1 MSETTP
7 RICSCPATPS
17 TVATTIPPCASA
29 RYCWF
34 QESAPSS
41 PAGPAVLA
49 PPSTPEFGA
58 TCPRQPT
65 LLATLTDP
73 EVRALYGE
81 KENYGSD
88 SGFDLYVPADITVA
102 PGETATIDHKLVC
115 EPQFTGGYY
124 LYPRSSIS
132 KTPLRLANSVG
143 IIDNGYRGSIMAK
156 VDNRGSEPYTVRRGE
171 RLFQLCH
178 PSLQPLTVRLVGAV
192 DMNTERG
199 AGGFGSTTK

>member
-1 MSETTP
+1 MSE
-7 RICSCPATPS
+7 SCNCTS
-17 TVATTIPPCASA
+17 NTIPPCATN

-34 QESAPSS
+34 QETAPSS
-41 PAGPAVLA
+41 PAGSA
-49 PPSTPEFGA
+49 PICLVSA
-58 TCPRQPT
+58 TAPIHI
-65 LLATLTDP
+65 LHATLIDADTSS
-73 EVRALYGE
+73 LYGE
-81 KENYGSD
+81 RANYGSDNNTNGVVLARGYVGD

-102 PGETATIDHKLVC
+102 PGETATIDHRIVC

-156 VDNRGSEPYTVRRGE
+156 VDNRGTEPYTIKRGE

-178 PSLQPLTVRLVGAV
+178 PSLQPLTVRLVTAV
-192 DMNTERG
+192 DVHTERG
-199 AGGFGSTTK
+199 TGGFGSTTK